1 MASEP
6 RVVLYVRLLERYQ
19 IELADAVFID
29 DNRSNVEPAVALGLH
44 GIHFRSPSQ
53 LRDELAALGLAV

>member
-1 MASEP
+1 
-6 RVVLYVRLLERYQ
+6 
-19 IELADAVFID
+19 VFID
-29 DNRSNVEPAVALGLH
+29 DNRSNVESAVALGLH